1 MVIQKAVIKFL
12 RQSYINEDLLCR
24 IEKGEQDNSALSSI
38 SNSEG
43 QEVCRISVTTQEL
56 ACQDFG
62 EIVDRN

>member
-24 IEKGEQDNSALSSI
+24 IEKEEQDNSALSSI

-43 QEVCRISVTTQEL
+43 QEVCGISVTTQEI
-56 ACQDFG
+56 ACRDFG